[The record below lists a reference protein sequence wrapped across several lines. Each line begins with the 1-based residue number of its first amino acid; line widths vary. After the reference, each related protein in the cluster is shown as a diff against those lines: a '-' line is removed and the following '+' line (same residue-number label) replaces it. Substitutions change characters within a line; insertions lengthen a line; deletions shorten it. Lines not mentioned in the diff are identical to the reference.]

1 MWYSLGCHGW
11 RIKTYPNP
19 ITLNVDR
26 HLSLGS
32 IPDQHSETIYK
43 MERIRKLWNGEQ
55 PYEPIEDGSIEGDG
69 QEPNNLKIPAF
80 SYINYSIF
88 LLLGV
93 SMLWAWNMFLAAGPY
108 FQHRF
113 LGSDW
118 IFRNFQAAEVSVSTI
133 TNLTSMLILTRLQ
146 ANASYPKRI
155 IGSLFINMAVFTLL
169 AVSTSIRASAGAY
182 FGFLMVM
189 MFATSLATGLC
200 QTGIFAY
207 VSGFGQPKYTQGIM
221 TGQAVAGVL
230 PCIAQ
235 IVSVLSVDA
244 SEGEPKEPPPDEPP
258 KGPPPVKST
267 AALAYFLTATAIAV
281 ATLLAFLFLL
291 ARNRQPE
298 KTQDNTASDLQDEA
312 NAKKSIPLLVLFRKL
327 FWLASGVFITFG
339 VTMVFPVFTQQIVSV
354 LPIKDQSPLMRPPSF
369 IPLAFLF
376 WNAGDLIG
384 RLITALPALSLVKRP
399 RIVFALAV
407 SRIAF
412 VGLYHLCNIHG
423 QGAIVESDFFYL
435 VVVQLLFGLTNG
447 YLGSTCMIGANEWV
461 EPEEREAAGGFM
473 GLCLV
478 AGLAVG
484 SLLSFFAA
492 GG

>member
-1 MWYSLGCHGW
+1 
-11 RIKTYPNP
+11 
-19 ITLNVDR
+19 
-26 HLSLGS
+26 
-32 IPDQHSETIYK
+32 
-43 MERIRKLWNGEQ
+43 
-55 PYEPIEDGSIEGDG
+55 
-69 QEPNNLKIPAF
+69 
-80 SYINYSIF
+80 
-88 LLLGV
+88 
-93 SMLWAWNMFLAAGPY
+93 
-108 FQHRF
+108 
-113 LGSDW
+113 
-118 IFRNFQAAEVSVSTI
+118 
-133 TNLTSMLILTRLQ
+133 
-146 ANASYPKRI
+146 
-155 IGSLFINMAVFTLL
+155 
-169 AVSTSIRASAGAY
+169 
-182 FGFLMVM
+182 MVM

-200 QTGIFAY
+200 QNGIFAY

-221 TGQAVAGVL
+221 TGQAIAGVL

-244 SEGEPKEPPPDEPP
+244 SEGDPKEPPPDEPP
-258 KGPPPVKST
+258 SGPPPVKST

-291 ARNRQPE
+291 ARNRQPQ

-312 NAKKSIPLLVLFRKL
+312 SDKKSIPLLVLFRKL

-354 LPIKDQSPLMRPPSF
+354 LPIEDQSPLMRSPSF

-384 RLITALPALSLVKRP
+384 RLVTAIPALSLVKRP

-435 VVVQLLFGLTNG
+435 VIVQLLFGLTNG